1 MKDFL
6 NSIINGSKF
15 FVEDRSRIYFVLQQ
29 VFRYFK
35 MFKNNLKMAWISKG
49 LSDQSIKSTV
59 TSGNGFDP
67 RLDDSLNNFKLLL
80 EFNGSNKITNLYITF
95 EIK

>member
-1 MKDFL
+1 
-6 NSIINGSKF
+6 
-15 FVEDRSRIYFVLQQ
+15 
-29 VFRYFK
+29 
-35 MFKNNLKMAWISKG
+35 MAWISKG

-95 EIK
+95 EIKSWFLMLTMTLCHEIGFQLFFLS